1 MVATALFLVVGYH
14 SPLTHGHQIA
24 ILPEILA
31 KLPMANKTVKGDLLL
46 EPSLSVH
53 SDLKVNLTRTP
64 DIIYFSP
71 VWLVAKFQYEP
82 RPQRCIKPSAMETS
96 NTNQT
101 LTNYERRIPMS
112 AWAEDDIPSNKL
124 LLKGSASLSNAE
136 LLSIIIGNGIEGEN
150 SLDIAMKTLAQCGN
164 NLCEFWRLGVTELQQ
179 IKGIG
184 PKRAVQIVAMFALA
198 RRRNES
204 EVILKDKI
212 KSSTDA
218 FRIFHSI
225 IGDLP
230 YEEFWVLML
239 NRANKVIKK
248 VRISEGGISG
258 TVVDPKKVFKFA
270 LELHASSIILG
281 HNHPSGL
288 ITPSEADIKITKKL
302 VDAGKL
308 LEIAV
313 LDHLIIGQDQFY
325 SFADEGSL

>member
-1 MVATALFLVVGYH
+1 MKKAFKNLEFAL
-14 SPLTHGHQIA
+14 
-24 ILPEILA
+24 E
-31 KLPMANKTVKGDLLL
+31 KGD
-46 EPSLSVH
+46 
-53 SDLKVNLTRTP
+53 R
-64 DIIYFSP
+64 
-71 VWLVAKFQYEP
+71 YE
-82 RPQRCIKPSAMETS
+82 
-96 NTNQT
+96 N
-101 LTNYERRIPMS
+101 RIPMRL
-112 AWAEDDIPSNKL
+112 WAEDDLPSEKL
-124 LLKGSASLSNAE
+124 LMKGSGSLSDAE
-136 LLSIIIGNGIEGEN
+136 LLSIIIGNGIDGEN
-150 SLDIAMKTLAQCGN
+150 SLDIAMKVLSQCGN
-164 NLCEFWRLGVTELQQ
+164 NLCEFWRLGNTELLQ

-184 PKRAVQIVAMFALA
+184 PKRSVQIVAMFALA

-225 IGDLP
+225 MGDLP

-239 NRANKVIKK
+239 NRANKVVRK

-270 LELHASSIILG
+270 LEFRASSIILG

-288 ITPSEADIKITKKL
+288 ITPSEADVKITKKL
-302 VDAGKL
+302 VEAGKL

-313 LDHLIIGQDQFY
+313 LDHIIIGQDQFY